1 MVTLRPYQEEAVKA
15 IEHEWSEGHSRTLLV
30 LPTGTGKTIVFSQIA
45 HNRVEAGEKVLILAH
60 RGELLEQ
67 AADKLYNAT
76 GLIASVEKAE
86 QTSVDSFN
94 RVVVGS
100 VQTMQRENR
109 LEQFKEDEF
118 QTVIIDEAHH
128 SITDGYQ
135 TVLKRFPN
143 AKVLG
148 VTATSDRS
156 DMRNL
161 GEYYDSLAYEY
172 SLPRAI
178 REGYLC
184 RIKALTI
191 PLNIDISQ
199 LAVANGDFKPS
210 DIGNILEPYLEKIAD
225 ELSVICGH
233 RKTVVF
239 LPLIKTSQHFR
250 DLLIERGMTAA
261 EVNGESEDRKEIIRD
276 FENGK
281 YQVLCNSMLLTEGWD
296 CPSVDCIVCLR
307 PTKSR
312 TLYCQMVGRGTRLCD
327 GKEDLLLLDFLWLTS
342 KHELCRPASLI
353 CKHDDTAKVMT
364 KNLEKEVESVDILD
378 AEEQAETDVIHEREE
393 ALAKQLEQMKKRK
406 RQYVDPLQYEMSIQA
421 EDLYSYVPSFAW
433 EMESPSQKQL
443 KALEKAGIFPDEIE
457 SKGKAQVLLD
467 RLDKRRKQ
475 GLSTPKQIRCLER
488 YGFYHVGE
496 WTFSEAQYMVK
507 RLAMNNWRVPNDI
520 NPKTYNGRDKNDFSY
535 NWE

>member
-15 IEHEWSEGHSRTLLV
+15 IEDEWSNGRTKTLLV
-30 LPTGTGKTIVFSQIA
+30 LPTGTGKTVVFSEVA
-45 HNRVEAGEKVLILAH
+45 KDMVEAGDRVLILAH
-60 RGELLEQ
+60 RGELLDQ
-67 AADKLYNAT
+67 AADKLRNST
-76 GLIASVEKAE
+76 GLVASVEKAE
-86 QTSVDSFN
+86 QTAVDSFN

-109 LEQFKEDEF
+109 LEQYKEDEF
-118 QTVIIDEAHH
+118 QTIIIDEAHH
-128 SITDGYQ
+128 SIAEGYQ
-135 TVLKRFPN
+135 TVLKRFPS

-148 VTATSDRS
+148 VTATPDRS

-161 GEYYDSLAYEY
+161 GKYYESLAYEY

-184 RIKALTI
+184 KIKALTI

-199 LAVANGDFKPS
+199 LTVANGDFKAS
-210 DIGNILEPYLEKIAD
+210 EISNALEPYLEQIAD
-225 ELSVICGH
+225 ELSVLCVH

-261 EVNGESEDRKEIIRD
+261 EVNGESEDRKQIIKD
-276 FENGK
+276 FEDGK
-281 YQVLCNSMLLTEGWD
+281 YQVLCNSILLAEGWD

-312 TLYCQMVGRGTRLCD
+312 SLYCQMVGRGTRLND
-327 GKEDLLLLDFLWLTS
+327 GKDHLLLLDFLWLTA

-364 KNLEKEVESVDILD
+364 RNLEKEKEAVDILD
-378 AEEQAETDVIHEREE
+378 AEEQAEKDVIHEREE

-433 EMESPSQKQL
+433 EMEVPSEKQK

-457 SKGKAQVLLD
+457 SKGKAQILLD

-488 YGFYHVGE
+488 YGFIHVGE
-496 WTFSEAQYMVK
+496 WTFTEAQYMVK
-507 RLAMNNWRVPNDI
+507 RLALNKWRVPNDI
-520 NPKTYNGRDKNDFSY
+520 NPKTYRIERTFEY
-535 NWE
+535 EI